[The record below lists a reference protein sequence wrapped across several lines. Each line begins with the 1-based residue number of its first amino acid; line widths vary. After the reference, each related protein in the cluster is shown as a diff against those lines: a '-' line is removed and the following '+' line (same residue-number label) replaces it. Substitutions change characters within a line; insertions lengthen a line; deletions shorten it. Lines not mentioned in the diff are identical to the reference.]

1 MFCDF
6 DEMPEIRCP
15 SCGNEIV
22 APMAEVVG
30 ALRIAERMIVAESAD
45 EQQSLSRIRRVL
57 DKYGGPWR
65 DP

>member
-1 MFCDF
+1 
-6 DEMPEIRCP
+6 
-15 SCGNEIV
+15 
-22 APMAEVVG
+22 MAEVVG